1 MNAEH
6 AIGCAAML
14 WLAAFPFLTLFLR
27 RRALPMVWYFI
38 PLLTGAVIAL
48 AGYRFLHY
56 DAANAIAAV
65 MWGAASSALTTTFG
79 LFTRRT
85 RGLIVALVATLVIAV
100 VAWYAMTSS
109 LATSALPQ

>member
-27 RRALPMVWYFI
+27 RRELSLVWYLV
-38 PLLTGAVIAL
+38 PLLTGMVIGL

-65 MWGAASSALTTTFG
+65 MWGAASSALSTTFN

-85 RGLIVALVATLVIAV
+85 RGLAVALVVNLVLAV
-100 VAWYAMTSS
+100 VAWYAMTN
-109 LATSALPQ
+109 LLE